1 MKKQYSNLFL
11 YIFLLISTKY
21 KFDETKKEKSET
33 DQGIIWKKSAFGSQ
47 MLPFMIFDKR
57 VLLLPKVVLF

>member
-1 MKKQYSNLFL
+1 MKKKYSNLFL

-33 DQGIIWKKSAFGSQ
+33 DQGIIQKKSAFGSRCCP
-47 MLPFMIFDKR
+47 L
-57 VLLLPKVVLF
+57 